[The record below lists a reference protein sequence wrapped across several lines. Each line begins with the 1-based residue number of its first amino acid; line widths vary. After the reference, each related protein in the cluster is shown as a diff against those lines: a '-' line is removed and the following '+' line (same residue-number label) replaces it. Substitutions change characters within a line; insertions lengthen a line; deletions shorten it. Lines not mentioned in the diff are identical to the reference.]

1 MNNNIS
7 KAQIEVWDWKE
18 KASEELSKVNSK
30 DLFKFIEEKVSETK
44 RKIIENQKLNL
55 YNSDDSISFVADK

>member
-18 KASEELSKVNSK
+18 KASEELSKIDSK
-30 DLFKFIEEKVSETK
+30 DLIKFVKEKVSETK
-44 RKIIENQKLNL
+44 KKITENKKSNL
-55 YNSDDSISFVADK
+55 YKSNDSISFVADK